1 MFLELAL
8 IYTTKTHLGDIH
20 MGLFDFAKNIGNKIF
35 GSEKEAPEKLKKH
48 IEEDNPGIK
57 ALEINVED
65 GVATIS
71 GKVED
76 PAALEKVVLMTGN
89 AMGIETVNIDAVEAP
104 EQTEEVLYYE
114 IVKGDSLW
122 KIAKNI
128 YGDGNEYKKI
138 FEENR
143 EVIKDPDLI
152 FPGQKIR
159 LPMS

>member
-1 MFLELAL
+1 
-8 IYTTKTHLGDIH
+8 

-48 IEEDNPGIK
+48 IEEDNPGIE

-71 GKVED
+71 GKVD
-76 PAALEKVVLMTGN
+76 SPAALEKVVLMTGN
-89 AMGIETVNIDAVEAP
+89 AMGIETVNVDAVEAP

>member
-1 MFLELAL
+1 
-8 IYTTKTHLGDIH
+8 

-35 GSEKEAPEKLKKH
+35 GTEAEAPEKLKKH
-48 IEEDNPGIK
+48 IEEDNPGIE
-57 ALEINVED
+57 ALEIKVED
-65 GVATIS
+65 GVATLS
-71 GKVED
+71 GKVDD

-89 AMGIETVNIDAVEAP
+89 AMGIEEVNVDAVEAP
-104 EQTEEVLYYE
+104 AQTEEVLYYE

-122 KIAKNI
+122 KIAENM
-128 YGDGNEYKKI
+128 YGDGNLYKKI